1 MPELPD
7 VEGFRRVVAE
17 HARGRRIHEVRVRDA
32 SLLRNTTATALRRA
46 LEGRTVAGAERR
58 GKWLLIPAGD
68 SGGSGASCDPTLVLH
83 FGMTGELHWVPTRDQ
98 PPHPHDRLQ
107 LVADGGELRYRDQR
121 KLQGIW
127 LAGDREQLEE
137 VVGPEGPDALGL
149 RAADLERALQGR
161 RGGLKAALMDQT
173 VVAGLGNLLTDE
185 ILWQA
190 RLDPRRPAGR
200 LDRSELSALHR
211 ALGRVLRT
219 SVRAGR
225 VPARRGW
232 LTAVRDREDAPCPRC
247 GGPLRRERTGGRR
260 TCWCPRCQRGA

>member
-58 GKWLLIPAGD
+58 GKWLLIPAGG
-68 SGGSGASCDPTLVLH
+68 SGGSGGSGEPILVLH

-98 PPHPHDRLQ
+98 PPHPHDRLH

-127 LAGDREQLEE
+127 LAGDRGQVER
-137 VVGPEGPDALGL
+137 VIGPEGPDALGL
-149 RAADLERALQGR
+149 RAADLERALHGLR
-161 RGGLKAALMDQT
+161 RSLKAALMDQN

-190 RLDPRRPAGR
+190 RLDPRRPAGQ
-200 LDRSELSALHR
+200 LGRSERSALHR
-211 ALGRVLRT
+211 TLGRVLRT

-225 VPARRGW
+225 VPAREGW
-232 LTAVRDREDAPCPRC
+232 LTAVRDEKGASCPRC
-247 GGPLRRERTGGRR
+247 GRPLRRDRIGGRR
-260 TCWCPRCQRGA
+260 TVWCPSCQR